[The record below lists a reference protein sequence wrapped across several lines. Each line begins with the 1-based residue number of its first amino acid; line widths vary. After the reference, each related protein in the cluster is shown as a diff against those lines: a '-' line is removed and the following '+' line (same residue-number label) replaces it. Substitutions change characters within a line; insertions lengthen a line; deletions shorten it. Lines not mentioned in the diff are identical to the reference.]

1 MNATPTATLRAL
13 VSGCGGEID
22 RLSYVVGCEAKA
34 VAAEHYTFCPDNI
47 VQGHHETLRT
57 YAAKAVLDRH
67 VWHFWWD

>member
-1 MNATPTATLRAL
+1 MPSLGGRPAPHL
-13 VSGCGGEID
+13 VK
-22 RLSYVVGCEAKA
+22 AKA
-34 VAAEHYTFCPDNI
+34 VAAEHYAFCPDNI